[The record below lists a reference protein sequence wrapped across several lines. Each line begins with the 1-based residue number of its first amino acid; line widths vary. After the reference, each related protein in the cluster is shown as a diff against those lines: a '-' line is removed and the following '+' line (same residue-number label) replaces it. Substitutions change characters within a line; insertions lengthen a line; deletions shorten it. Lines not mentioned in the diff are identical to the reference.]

1 MVAQSD
7 KHEDARMEVH
17 LSGKPKIEVL
27 VQSIDDIIINSQIIS
42 VSSNLHQLKHHRSE
56 SRNDSPPYSRAS
68 RAFRS

>member
-27 VQSIDDIIINSQIIS
+27 VQSIDDIIINSQIIIS
-42 VSSNLHQLKHHRSE
+42 
-56 SRNDSPPYSRAS
+56 
-68 RAFRS
+68 FI